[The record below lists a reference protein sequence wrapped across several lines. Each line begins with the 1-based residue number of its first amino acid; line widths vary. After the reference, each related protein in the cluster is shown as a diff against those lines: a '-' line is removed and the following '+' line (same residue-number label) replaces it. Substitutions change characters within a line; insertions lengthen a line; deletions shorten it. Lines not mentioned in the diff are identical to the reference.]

1 MIERRSTEQ
10 LIINSMRGTPLNSYR
25 MIGFMKLLCILVC
38 CYLIQPLLFAGEIL
52 LEDIARNIERYR
64 NKTVI
69 LELRLKRIDRI
80 FDKIVFYDSKNHD
93 IAFDLSEYKK
103 GDSFKR
109 EILNLHEG
117 MVYLVAFIV
126 KDVGNIGDVIGE
138 LMSFEIAI
146 LKKLPEG

>member
-1 MIERRSTEQ
+1 MIR
-10 LIINSMRGTPLNSYR
+10 
-25 MIGFMKLLCILVC
+25 FMKLLCILVC
-38 CYLIQPLLFAGEIL
+38 CYLIQPPLFAGEIL
-52 LEDIARNIERYR
+52 LEDIARNIEKYR

>member
-1 MIERRSTEQ
+1 MNGCEMIRFSR
-10 LIINSMRGTPLNSYR
+10 
-25 MIGFMKLLCILVC
+25 LLCALLF
-38 CYLIQPLLFAGEIL
+38 CYLIQPLLYAEEIL
-52 LEDIARNIERYR
+52 LEDIARNIEKYR
-64 NKTVI
+64 NKTVT

-93 IAFDLSEYKK
+93 IIFDLSEYKK

-117 MVYLVAFIV
+117 MVYLVAFTI
-126 KDVGNIGDVIGE
+126 KDVGNIGDIIGE
-138 LMSFEIAI
+138 LLSFEIAI